1 MNLTIAKTDNRTS
14 VNRGDRV
21 TYTIS
26 ISNNTATAATNVTV
40 TDDLPPQVTFV
51 SASNG
56 GALNAARV
64 TWTNLTVPAN
74 STLFITATVDINSNA
89 SGTLTNLATVNNGNS
104 ATDSTNV
111 NAPPQTFLQLTKFA
125 SYQQV
130 NSSRTIDYTVTVRNA
145 GSVDANSVVVTD
157 NTDSDTTITN
167 NGGGTQAGNQLQ
179 WNAGTLAPNET
190 RTFQYRVSVN
200 AGTPAGTVISNT
212 VRASGSNAAEVQVTL
227 NLTLVSAGNN
237 VQFAQN
243 SLARPTLMA
252 VAENVPYSPLRS
264 FLSGIL
270 SFLSP
275 VSVFQAVAATI

>member
-1 MNLTIAKTDNRTS
+1 MNQN
-14 VNRGDRV
+14 DRV

-26 ISNNTATAATNVTV
+26 ITNATATAASNVTV

-56 GALNAARV
+56 GTLSSSRV

-89 SGTLTNLATVNNGNS
+89 TGTLTNIATVNGGNS
-104 ATDSTNV
+104 ATDSTTV

-145 GSVDANSVVVTD
+145 GSNNALNVVVTD
-157 NTDSDTTITN
+157 ATDSDTTITN
-167 NGGGTQAGNQLQ
+167 NGGGTQNGNQLQ

-200 AGTPAGTVISNT
+200 SGVPAGTVISNT

-227 NLTLVSAGNN
+227 NLTLVSAAKN
-237 VQFAQN
+237 VQFAQSPQSPASMMAN
-243 SLARPTLMA
+243 ASESTLKA
-252 VAENVPYSPLRS
+252 FVK
-264 FLSGIL
+264 GIV

-275 VSVFQAVAATI
+275 FSVIQAIAATI

>member
-1 MNLTIAKTDNRTS
+1 MNQN
-14 VNRGDRV
+14 DRV

-26 ISNNTATAATNVTV
+26 ITNATATAASNVTV

-56 GALNAARV
+56 GTLNVGRV
-64 TWTNLTVPAN
+64 TWTNLAVPAN
-74 STLFITATVDINSNA
+74 STLFITVTVDINSNA
-89 SGTLTNLATVNNGNS
+89 TGTLTNIATVNNGNS
-104 ATDSTNV
+104 ATDSTSV

-145 GSVDANSVVVTD
+145 GSNNALNTVVTD

-167 NGGGTQAGNQLQ
+167 AGGGTQNGNQLQ
-179 WNAGTLAPNET
+179 WTVGTLTPNET

-200 AGTPAGTVISNT
+200 AGTPAGTVIGNT
-212 VRASGSNAAEVQVTL
+212 VRASGSNASEVQVTL
-227 NLTLVSAGNN
+227 NLTLVSSGNN

-243 SLARPTLMA
+243 SISDEINSMKLIASTD
-252 VAENVPYSPLRS
+252 NVRRSPLYS
-264 FLSGIL
+264 FLMGIL
-270 SFLSP
+270 DFLSP
-275 VSVFQAVAATI
+275 ISVIQAIAATI